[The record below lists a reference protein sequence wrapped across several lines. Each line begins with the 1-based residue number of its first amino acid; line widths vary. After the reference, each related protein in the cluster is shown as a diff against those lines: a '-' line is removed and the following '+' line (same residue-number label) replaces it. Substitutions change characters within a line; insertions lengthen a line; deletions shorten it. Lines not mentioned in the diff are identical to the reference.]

1 MLMDGLSTNFKKGFF
16 KYPSSTRVQRNL
28 PKNKL
33 FEQANADSKL
43 KEMFVTQVEQIIWAQ
58 KLSAQTLN
66 IEAHK
71 DITEIQVFEIK
82 LKGEQLNTEV
92 LQAIDK
98 AIPHPIVFEVKTYT
112 KKQYVT
118 ACYKVIGVN
127 GGVSLSEYYQSELS
141 LGEENLAQSELP
153 VSLNVKGLY
162 EQILA
167 SLLPYDLRENE
178 SFSQLINRLDEI
190 KNLEK
195 KQQQINRKL
204 SNEKQFKNK
213 VTINVELKKIKK
225 QLKKLTV

>member
-1 MLMDGLSTNFKKGFF
+1 MDGLSTNFKKGFF
-16 KYPSSTRVQRNL
+16 KYPDSTRVQRNL

-33 FEQANADSKL
+33 YEQANADSKL
-43 KEMFVTQVEQIIWAQ
+43 KEMFVSQVEQITWAQ
-58 KLSAQTLN
+58 KLSAQTIN
-66 IEAHK
+66 IEAHR
-71 DITEIQVFEIK
+71 DITEIQVFEIN

-98 AIPHPIVFEVKTYT
+98 AIPHPIVFEVKTTT

-141 LGEENLAQSELP
+141 LGEENLARFELP
-153 VSLNVKGLY
+153 VALNTKGLY
-162 EQILA
+162 EQLLA

-178 SFSQLINRLDEI
+178 SFTELIHRLDEI
-190 KNLEK
+190 KSLEK
-195 KQQQINRKL
+195 KQQQASRKL

-213 VTINVELKKIKK
+213 VTINTELKKIEQQLK
-225 QLKKLTV
+225 QLTAD